1 MASNK
6 RPRKPNKP
14 TRNARANQRPNPIER
29 ALTRANWRKA
39 EQELLSLPD
48 GADMTALFRGFWM
61 NLADAHTIAEALEDP
76 EPEKILD
83 EAMGMVN
90 RMCVNGCRL
99 EAHCADYLAFAGS
112 LAIEIL
118 LGSPMRDIEQATM
131 HRAKVLAEMRP

>member
-1 MASNK
+1 MGATK
-6 RPRKPNKP
+6 KPRK
-14 TRNARANQRPNPIER
+14 NALANQRLNPIER
-29 ALTRANWRKA
+29 ALTRANWRRA

-48 GADMTALFRGFWM
+48 GADMTALLSGFWE
-61 NLADAHTIAEALEDP
+61 NLADAHTISETLADP

-90 RMCVNGCRL
+90 RMCDNGCRL

-118 LGSPMRDIEQATM
+118 LGSPMRDIERATM